1 MTWVSEV
8 EFAVSTLESEY
19 EITVCTGY
27 GPTRSHSNIT
37 TVSVYRTRVA
47 IPYIDTL
54 LGNIRKRFSD
64 KAIQIL
70 SAMSVFHPASLPEKD
85 SVSTY
90 GNNEIACLANFYGKP
105 AEVEFQGT
113 TYSSPTLLNGEDLL
127 SEWKLFKR
135 AMLQE
140 RASLNTPH

>member
-1 MTWVSEV
+1 MSATIESLEDLKKEDSDWVSEV
-8 EFAVSTLESEY
+8 ESTVSTLESEY
-19 EITVCTGY
+19 EITGY
-27 GPTRSHSNIT
+27 GPTRSHSNIIA
-37 TVSVYRTRVA
+37 VSDYRTHVA

-85 SVSTY
+85 SLSTY

-113 TYSSPTLLNGEDLL
+113 TYSSP
-127 SEWKLFKR
+127 
-135 AMLQE
+135 
-140 RASLNTPH
+140 P